1 MNNQN
6 LRDKA
11 YEIIK
16 GKISN
21 CEYQPGQFL
30 IESNLMLEVGSSRT
44 PVREALNKLE
54 QERLVKI
61 MPKRGIYVNDITLG
75 LVNEIFEVRFL
86 IEPYV
91 IQSYGNVIPRDHLS
105 RLRELLASG
114 TTVDDTALFE
124 RDRDLHQLIINSSC
138 NEYLI
143 TLMNQIYTQNHR
155 LRVMT
160 GQKIKTR
167 LKATQEEHLSICDC
181 LLRDEYDNAAKLM
194 REHLMNSKTA
204 SVNVM
209 LNNNSK
215 MEFRF

>member
-1 MNNQN
+1 MTNQN

-11 YEIIK
+11 YEVIK
-16 GKISN
+16 EKISN

-30 IESNLMLEVGSSRT
+30 IESDLMLEVGSSRT

-86 IEPYV
+86 VEPYI
-91 IQSYGNVIPRDHLS
+91 IQSYGHVIPRDHLG
-105 RLRELLASG
+105 RLRELLVSG
-114 TTVDDTALFE
+114 TSVDQAVLYE
-124 RDRDLHQLIINSSC
+124 RDRDLHQLIVNSSC

-167 LKATQEEHLSICDC
+167 LKATQEEHLAICDC
-181 LLRDEYDNAAKLM
+181 LLRDDYNNAAKLM
-194 REHLMNSKTA
+194 QDHLMNSKTA

>member
-11 YEIIK
+11 YEVIK
-16 GKISN
+16 EKISN

-30 IESNLMLEVGSSRT
+30 IESELMKEVGSSRT

-54 QERLVKI
+54 QERLLKI

-75 LVNEIFEVRFL
+75 LVNEIFEGRLLV
-86 IEPYV
+86 EPYI
-91 IQSYGNVIPRDHLS
+91 IQCYGKNISKDLLRQQ
-105 RLRELLASG
+105 RELLASG
-114 TTVDDTALFE
+114 GAAENAVLFA
-124 RDRDLHQLIINSSC
+124 RDRDLHQLIVNSSC
-138 NEYLI
+138 NEYMI

-160 GQKIKTR
+160 GQKIESR
-167 LKATQEEHLSICDC
+167 LKVTQEEHLAICDC
-181 LLRDEYDNAAKLM
+181 LLADDINQAAKLM
-194 REHLMNSKTA
+194 QVHLMNSKTA

-209 LNNNSK
+209 LNTNSK
-215 MEFRF
+215 MGMGS

>member
-11 YEIIK
+11 YEVIK
-16 GKISN
+16 EKISN

-30 IESNLMLEVGSSRT
+30 IESELMKEVGSSRT

-54 QERLVKI
+54 QERLLKI

-75 LVNEIFEVRFL
+75 LVNEIFEVRL
-86 IEPYV
+86 LVEPYI
-91 IQSYGNVIPRDHLS
+91 IQCYGKNISKDLLRQQ
-105 RLRELLASG
+105 RELLASG
-114 TTVDDTALFE
+114 GAAENAVLFA
-124 RDRDLHQLIINSSC
+124 RDRDLHQLIVNSSC
-138 NEYLI
+138 NEYMI

-160 GQKIKTR
+160 GQKIESR
-167 LKATQEEHLSICDC
+167 LKVTQEEHLAICDC
-181 LLRDEYDNAAKLM
+181 LLADDINQAAKLM
-194 REHLMNSKTA
+194 QVHLMNSKTA

-209 LNNNSK
+209 LNTNSK
-215 MEFRF
+215 MGMGS